1 MGDKEIEIKLQF
13 LDEAE
18 DYLNTLET
26 TLLGVSERGLSLE
39 AANAALRAAHSI
51 KGGAALMGYGQLSEL
66 AHRLE
71 ESFKV
76 LRVQD
81 EAIPP
86 DLEQLLLAAVDGVRQ
101 VIACDRTQSVPEP
114 DWLATQVLPLFEQ
127 LHEQVGEADPEDA
140 SVMLSSDDSQDIIP
154 VLFET
159 EVEGC
164 LVRLEAAIQAQS
176 PQLKEEVD
184 ILAQELGG
192 LGEMLQLSDF
202 YQLCQSVGVAI
213 QTASPEQIS
222 EVAQQSLSHW
232 RQAQRSILE
241 PESGPMPTGLIGLSF
256 DIPVIEPKPLFSELE
271 ALSALDDESLDTAE
285 AADEQLDG
293 VSVFDAA
300 NYSTD
305 DALLGEGFADFADGS
320 DPTMPLNGQ
329 FSAEQNGNTDTL
341 LPNADTAGSNGT
353 PDTAADDIPTSA
365 TEVSPTVRLETTDFD
380 AVAAVFEQL
389 DEPAPTTGQ
398 TEFRF
403 SQTPAVDLPEE
414 EDQDTTVRVSVR
426 QLNALNDYFGE
437 LTIERHQ
444 LDAEAKRLRSLAA
457 LLQQRLQTLSTVNSE
472 LRDVYDK
479 TATDTTAGT
488 GSPSRFLLPPSH
500 ASDPS
505 PVQSSA
511 SMTVSSSQQSS
522 GQSQPLVSE
531 TDLAVSKRNFDALE
545 FDRYNA
551 HHISFRDMIETV
563 VQLQEVADDIELS
576 VDTTEQT
583 ARNLQRT
590 SRQLQRKLNQLRMRP
605 LSDITDRFPRALREL
620 SLEYG
625 KAVSLVVEGDSTLID
640 RNILESLN
648 DPLMHLLRNAFD
660 HGIEPPAD
668 RAAQGKPEQG
678 TITIRAQHRSNR
690 TLITLS
696 DNGSGINLARIRDCA
711 RDMGLDETLLNS
723 ASEAELLSLIF
734 EPGFSTASEV
744 TTLSGRGVGMD
755 VVRNNLKQIRGDIS
769 VSTQAGEGTTFTI
782 SVPYTL
788 SVTRVLLTESNR
800 MPLAFPTDNIDGV
813 TVLPPEVCYEQDGL
827 EMFTWNNQP
836 ARRINLSS
844 WLAFNCPRQIDGLDS
859 TPNITVPSVL
869 VFKYNDQLIGLQID
883 RSWGEQEVAVRR
895 VQGNISLPAGFSNCT
910 ILGDGQVVPLVNVP
924 DLVRWILSCEG
935 SNVNSAASLYS
946 NPLITGDLSQ
956 LQPGLPGQAQAT
968 VLVIDDSVN
977 VRRLLALTLEKQG
990 YRVAQAKDGLDAL
1003 EKLESGLEVQ
1013 AVVCDIEMPR
1023 LDGYGFLARLRAN
1036 QTYGQLPVTMLTS
1049 RTSEKHR
1056 QLAMK
1061 LGADAYFSKPY
1072 QEQALLKTLENAVRP
1087 TVVA

>member
-1 MGDKEIEIKLQF
+1 MVDKEIEIKLQF

-18 DYLNTLET
+18 DYLNTLES
-26 TLLGVSERGLSLE
+26 TLLGVSERGLALE

-51 KGGAALMGYGQLSEL
+51 KGGAALMGYGLMSEL

-71 ESFKV
+71 ESLKV
-76 LRVQD
+76 LRAQQD
-81 EAIPP
+81 EAVSP
-86 DLEQLLLAAVDGVRQ
+86 DLERLLLGAVDGVRQ
-101 VIACDRTQSVPEP
+101 VIGCDRSHADP
-114 DWLATQVLPLFEQ
+114 DPTWLETQVMPLFDQ
-127 LHEQVGEADPEDA
+127 LHEQLGEADPEDA
-140 SVMLSSDDSQDIIP
+140 GAMFSSDDSQNIIP

-164 LVRLEAAIQAQS
+164 LVRLESALQTQS

-192 LGEMLQLSDF
+192 LGEMLQLSSF
-202 YQLCQSVGVAI
+202 HQLCRSVGAAI
-213 QTASPEQIS
+213 QVATPGQVN
-222 EVAQQSLSHW
+222 EVAQAALNYW

-241 PESGPMPTGLIGLSF
+241 PATGPMPTQLQGLSF
-256 DIPVIEPKPLFSELE
+256 AVPVLEPMPVFSELDE
-271 ALSALDDESLDTAE
+271 LPTDIDDELPEGDSLVDLADDGFSGDGFVDFVHGTDLGEPPQPLAE
-285 AADEQLDG
+285 ASFAQEG
-293 VSVFDAA
+293 I
-300 NYSTD
+300 TD
-305 DALLGEGFADFADGS
+305 PDSPAVGEV
-320 DPTMPLNGQ
+320 T
-329 FSAEQNGNTDTL
+329 
-341 LPNADTAGSNGT
+341 
-353 PDTAADDIPTSA
+353 
-365 TEVSPTVRLETTDFD
+365 PTVRLENTDFD
-380 AVAAVFEQL
+380 AVAAVFEQFDPPEL
-389 DEPAPTTGQ
+389 DPSELDPSETATSETETSKTGPAAAPPPGQ

-403 SQTPAVDLPEE
+403 SQSPTMELPED
-414 EDQDTTVRVSVR
+414 DQDATVRVSVR
-426 QLNALNDYFGE
+426 KLNALNDYFGE

-444 LDAEAKRLRSLAA
+444 LESEAKRLRALST
-457 LLQQRLQTLSTVNSE
+457 LLQQRLKTLNSVNGE
-472 LRDVYDK
+472 LREAYDK
-479 TATDTTAGT
+479 TATDVGLSMGDSPALLLPAASPPVETGTTAIT
-488 GSPSRFLLPPSH
+488 S
-500 ASDPS
+500 
-505 PVQSSA
+505 
-511 SMTVSSSQQSS
+511 
-522 GQSQPLVSE
+522 
-531 TDLAVSKRNFDALE
+531 RNFDTLE

-551 HHISFRDMIETV
+551 HHISFRDMMENV

-590 SRQLQRKLNQLRMRP
+590 SRQLQRNLNQLRMRP
-605 LSDITDRFPRALREL
+605 LSDITARFPRALREL

-625 KAVSLVVEGDSTLID
+625 KSVELVVEGETTLID
-640 RNILESLN
+640 RNILEALN

-660 HGIEPPAD
+660 HGVELPAE
-668 RAAQGKPEQG
+668 RTAQGKPAQG
-678 TITIRAQHRSNR
+678 KITIRAQHRSNR

-696 DNGSGINLARIRDCA
+696 DDGSGINLMRIRDRA
-711 RDMGLDETLLNS
+711 RAMGLDETLLDT
-723 ASEAELLSLIF
+723 ASEADLLSLIF

-744 TTLSGRGVGMD
+744 TALSGRGVGMD
-755 VVRNNLKQIRGDIS
+755 VVRNNLKQLRGDIS
-769 VSTQAGEGTTFTI
+769 VSTQAGQGTTFSI

-788 SVTRVLLTESNR
+788 SVTRVLLAESNR
-800 MPLAFPTDNIDGV
+800 MPLAFPTDNVEGV
-813 TVLPPEVCYEQDGL
+813 TVLTPEVCYEQDGV
-827 EMFTWNNQP
+827 EMFTWNQQP
-836 ARRINLSS
+836 VRRIQLSR
-844 WLAFNCPRQIDGLDS
+844 WLAFNCPRQIDGLDG

-869 VFKYNDQLIGLQID
+869 VFSYNNQLFGLQID

-895 VQGNISLPAGFSNCT
+895 VQGNLSLPAGFSNCT

-935 SNVNSAASLYS
+935 SNIHSAASLYT
-946 NPLITGDLSQ
+946 NPLMTGDLSQ
-956 LQPGLPGQAQAT
+956 LQPGLPGQEQAT

-1003 EKLESGLEVQ
+1003 EKLESGLDVH

-1072 QEQALLKTLENAVRP
+1072 QEQALLTTLENAVRP
-1087 TVVA
+1087 AMVR

>member
-1 MGDKEIEIKLQF
+1 MNKEIEIKLQF

-18 DYLNTLET
+18 DYLNTLEST
-26 TLLGVSERGLSLE
+26 VLGVSERGLVPE

-51 KGGAALMGYGQLSEL
+51 KGGAALMGYGQMSEL

-76 LRVQD
+76 LKAQPESTVS
-81 EAIPP
+81 A
-86 DLEQLLLAAVDGVRQ
+86 DLERLLLSAVDGVRQ
-101 VIACDRTQSVPEP
+101 VIGCDRAQVEP
-114 DWLATQVLPLFEQ
+114 DPHWMATQILPIFEQ
-127 LHEQVGEADPEDA
+127 LHEQLGEADPEDA
-140 SVMLSSDDSQDIIP
+140 AVMLSSDDNQDIIP

-164 LVRLEAAIQAQS
+164 LVRLETALQTQN
-176 PQLKEEVD
+176 PQLREEVD
-184 ILAQELGG
+184 ILSQELGG

-202 YQLCQSVGVAI
+202 SQLCQSVGTAI
-213 QTASPEQIS
+213 QVAQPEQVQ
-222 EVAQQSLSHW
+222 EVAQQALDHW

-241 PESGPMPTGLIGLSF
+241 PTSATIPTQLTGLSF
-256 DIPVIEPKPLFSELE
+256 DVPTIEPIVPLGE
-271 ALSALDDESLDTAE
+271 LDDLPNMDDELLDDDSLIDMTGEVGDAE
-285 AADEQLDG
+285 FIATQ
-293 VSVFDAA
+293 VS
-300 NYSTD
+300 D
-305 DALLGEGFADFADGS
+305 DLVVVVHGTKNEE
-320 DPTMPLNGQ
+320 PTMPLGDPFDQ
-329 FSAEQNGNTDTL
+329 EPLAVTSEQSTDGSASG
-341 LPNADTAGSNGT
+341 NGT
-353 PDTAADDIPTSA
+353 PDNGMPDNGPLRASTHTTIAPTI
-365 TEVSPTVRLETTDFD
+365 RLENTDFD

-389 DEPAPTTGQ
+389 DEPASKPPER

-403 SQTPAVDLPEE
+403 SQTPNIELPDDD
-414 EDQDTTVRVSVR
+414 EDATVRVSVR
-426 QLNALNDYFGE
+426 KLNALNDYFGE

-444 LDAEAKRLRSLAA
+444 LESEAKRLRTLAS
-457 LLQQRLQTLSTVNSE
+457 LLQQRLQTLNDVNSE

-479 TATDTTAGT
+479 TATEPIPGKN
-488 GSPSRFLLPPSH
+488 GLSSLLLPASSVITAASQGN
-500 ASDPS
+500 ASDTS
-505 PVQSSA
+505 
-511 SMTVSSSQQSS
+511 
-522 GQSQPLVSE
+522 
-531 TDLAVSKRNFDALE
+531 LATYDPATSTGNFDALE

-551 HHISFRDMIETV
+551 HHLSFRDMMENM

-590 SRQLQRKLNQLRMRP
+590 ARQLQRNLNQLRMRP
-605 LSDITDRFPRALREL
+605 LSDITNRFPRALREL
-620 SLEYG
+620 ALEYG
-625 KAVSLVVEGDSTLID
+625 KSVQLVVEGDTTLID

-648 DPLMHLLRNAFD
+648 DPMMHLLRNAFD
-660 HGIEPPAD
+660 HGIEQPAE
-668 RAAQGKPEQG
+668 RLQQNKPEQG

-696 DNGSGINLARIRDCA
+696 DDGNGINLNRIRDRA
-711 RDMGLDETLLNS
+711 RAMGLDEALLNS
-723 ASEAELLSLIF
+723 ASEADLLSLIF
-734 EPGFSTASEV
+734 EPGFSTANAV

-755 VVRNNLKQIRGDIS
+755 VVRNNLKQIRGDIG

-788 SVTRVLLTESNR
+788 SVTRVLLAEANR
-800 MPLAFPTDNIDGV
+800 MPLAFPTDNIEGV
-813 TVLPPEVCYEQDGL
+813 TVLSPDMCYEQDGL
-827 EMFTWNNQP
+827 EMFTWNQQP
-836 ARRINLSS
+836 VRRINLSS

-869 VFKYNDQLIGLQID
+869 IFNYNSQLVALQID

-895 VQGNISLPAGFSNCT
+895 VQGGIALPAGFSNCT
-910 ILGDGQVVPLVNVP
+910 ILGDGQVVTLVNVP
-924 DLVRWILSCEG
+924 DLIRWILSCEG
-935 SNVNSAASLYS
+935 SNIHSAASLYA
-946 NPLITGDLSQ
+946 NPLMSGDLSQ
-956 LQPGLPGQAQAT
+956 LQPIQSRQVQAT

-1003 EKLESGLEVQ
+1003 EKLDSGLDVQ

-1036 QTYGQLPVTMLTS
+1036 QVYGQLPVTMLTS
-1049 RTSEKHR
+1049 RSSDKHR

-1072 QEQALLKTLENAVRP
+1072 QEQVLLKTLENAVRLA
-1087 TVVA
+1087 TTK